1 MKNSHIKGK
10 KELSLVLTHC
20 LLLPLQPATT
30 PSCNALLTPGPPHLL
45 RTTPGST
52 PSTPG
57 HILLTGGTS
66 LKGVEERLLPTL
78 IPTNMQSL
86 VNQIQ
91 QAQVHTCAVALFP
104 GSLLVFEERD
114 WERGYL
120 CRGGRPQGG
129 GQGGGRRG
137 EEGTGEEDLNNGV

>member
-1 MKNSHIKGK
+1 MMAERSIF
-10 KELSLVLTHC
+10 LLTHR
-20 LLLPLQPATT
+20 LLLPLFLTSLQPATT

-57 HILLTGGTS
+57 HILLAGGTP
-66 LKGVEERLLPTL
+66 LKGMEERLLPTL

-91 QAQVHTCAVALFP
+91 QAQVHTCA
-104 GSLLVFEERD
+104 GE
-114 WERGYL
+114 
-120 CRGGRPQGG
+120 GGEGGEGG
-129 GQGGGRRG
+129 G
-137 EEGTGEEDLNNGV
+137 EEKKRKWRP